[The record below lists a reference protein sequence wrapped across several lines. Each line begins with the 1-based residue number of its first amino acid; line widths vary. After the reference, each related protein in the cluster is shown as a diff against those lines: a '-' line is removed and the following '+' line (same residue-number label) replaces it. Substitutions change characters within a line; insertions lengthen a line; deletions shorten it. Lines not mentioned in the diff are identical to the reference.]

1 MDKDDSKSYE
11 VGYCRPP
18 KEHQFKPGTS
28 GNYKGRP
35 KKKSSFRSDLAEVVE
50 KQVSIKIN
58 GAYQTVSVRKA
69 ILEILVAKALRDDS
83 AALKLLVNL
92 LDSQPEE
99 QEEIIEGLS
108 SSDSQIIQEYLNRR
122 TNNG

>member
-1 MDKDDSKSYE
+1 MSKESKDYE
-11 VGYCRPP
+11 VGYGRPP
-18 KEHQFKPGTS
+18 KEYQFKPGTS

-99 QEEIIEGLS
+99 QEEFIEGLS